1 MSEARRHL
9 RVGVQLHLE
18 HTALPALRAA
28 WRDADQAAVDSIWTW
43 DHFFP
48 ITGDPSG
55 PNFEGW
61 TMLAAIAVETSRAS
75 IGVLVSCSAYRG
87 PDLVADMARTIDH
100 LSGGRAILGL
110 GAGWYERDFRE
121 YGYPF
126 GTAGDRLRELE
137 RQLRRVRE
145 RLGRLNPPP
154 LGPLPILVGGV
165 GERVTLRLVA
175 EHADMWNSGAVTP
188 AVFAARQAALDD
200 WCRRVGRRPED
211 IERSASY
218 DPEAADPVAL
228 LEAGVQHLVME
239 WRHPFERRH
248 LAPLLELRERAR

>member
-1 MSEARRHL
+1 VPEAHRRI

-18 HTALPALRAA
+18 HTDMPALRRA
-28 WRDADQAAVDSIWTW
+28 WRDADEAAVDSIWTW

-48 ITGDPSG
+48 ISSDPTG

-61 TMLAAIAVETSRAS
+61 TVLAAIAVETSRPS
-75 IGVLVSCSAYRG
+75 VGVLVSCGSFRG

-126 GTAGDRLRELE
+126 GTAGERLRELE
-137 RQLRRVRE
+137 RVLRRARE
-145 RLGRLNPPP
+145 RLRRLNPPP

-175 EHADMWNSGAVTP
+175 EHADMWSSGAVTP
-188 AVFAARQAALDD
+188 EIFAARHAVLDD
-200 WCRRVGRRPED
+200 WCRRVGRRPET

-218 DPEAADPVAL
+218 HPEEEDPEAL
-228 LEAGVQHLVME
+228 LDAGVQHLVME
-239 WRHPFERRH
+239 WRHPFERTH
-248 LAPLLELRERAR
+248 LARLLRLRQRAG